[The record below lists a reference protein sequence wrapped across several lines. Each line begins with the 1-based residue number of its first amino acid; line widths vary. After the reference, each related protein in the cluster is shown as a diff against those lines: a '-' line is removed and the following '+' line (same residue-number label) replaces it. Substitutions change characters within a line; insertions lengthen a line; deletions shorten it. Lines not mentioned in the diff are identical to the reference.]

1 MLYIVKAHTAM
12 LCLFILLTAPV
23 FAQEGQIPQGEGKG
37 GVKIGPGIIIPFIL
51 IPSIIKKLKEGKEQL
66 PAYKT
71 LEKKPINISQSG
83 NNYIIDWVV
92 YYANNTNS
100 VQNGITISDGPINSI
115 IPGSL
120 QQPAGWTGSLN
131 PTNNVATW
139 TGNAPPING
148 YMTATVSTQMASTF
162 NVTGGGD
169 GYRAFPYRHM
179 SSGGKLRIYFINHH
193 EPMFSNINTGQ
204 IFKCVDTLTGNY
216 CTGFPKILPKG
227 DNSGKFSSSGM
238 YSEEYYIDSSGK
250 FYYAVTANDKEFGL
264 GCYNL
269 ETDTECGFYR
279 LGVNPTKTWSYVKGP
294 WKVGNELYMVG
305 GDYKLY
311 CLDAIN
317 PANFCSGLSSYQTGF
332 SFPASSFLDPNAVGT
347 TISPNMSF
355 GPGIFGEVIGKKLYF
370 ITDSH
375 ANAIP
380 KTIRAFCF
388 DTLSKTSCAGWTV
401 SSQVHNSPMTYPR
414 IWASF
419 IYYDNAMNP
428 IHLCT
433 RLNGTYQYCFSLS
446 NGLPSS
452 PPTVFGG
459 FSLGTGFGAEVT
471 VGSRTY
477 FPDFMYQAGS
487 FNYGRVL
494 CWDWSTGSPC
504 MPNWEYKSWTHP
516 FKGNP
521 RDYTTNIDDRG
532 CIWVVGDNSPAI
544 WYFDP
549 NKPLDKNGHA
559 SKCEEKN
566 AMQIFVFKPWQ
577 YCSGPK
583 PFIWTGVE
591 IANASLSDFTKLL
604 IKVKDSSNNIIF
616 THDCVVNNSLNAN
629 LASIVSQTNGQPL
642 NVEVEYTLASGSNL
656 NNFELKA
663 YYHASPLEFC
673 YKSQHNCLQDVV
685 KNTVNVS
692 GVEQGP
698 KVEVELPKPQSC
710 PVIGEDGQ
718 GGGQH
723 SGPSGG
729 SQGGSGGSSGSGI
742 GSGLGGALLS
752 PVPLPE
758 GGVFS
763 AGGALEGAGGTAP
776 LSGVGGSGAQVV
788 EKDGKVHIIPETK
801 QRCYWRPKATAPAE
815 PKEETITK
823 KPVVSKKKPVRK
835 ESITSGTKTAKASVS
850 VKKPVKKPLAP
861 SKAQPAKGADMEYVC
876 EPEK

>member
-23 FAQEGQIPQGEGKG
+23 FAQEEQIPQGEGKG

-71 LEKKPINISQSG
+71 LDKKPINISQSG

-131 PTNNVATW
+131 PTNTVATW

-148 YMTATVSTQMASTF
+148 YMSTNVNTTTSISSTF
-162 NVTGGGD
+162 NFGSASGD
-169 GYRAFPYRHM
+169 GFRAIPYRHT
-179 SSGGKLRIYFINHH
+179 SSGNKLRIYIINHH
-193 EPMFSNINTGQ
+193 EWPGNV
-204 IFKCVDTLTGNY
+204 IFKCVDTTTGAT
-216 CTGFPKILPKG
+216 CPGFPKALPKG
-227 DNSGKFSSSGM
+227 DSTGKTSGSGNFEG
-238 YSEEYYIDSSGK
+238 YYYYIDNGK
-250 FYYAVTANDKEFGL
+250 LYYPVTASDKEFGL

-269 ETDTECGFYR
+269 ETDSECGFYK
-279 LGVNPTKTWSYVKGP
+279 LGTQPGTSFNMYVMGP
-294 WKVGNELYMVG
+294 IRVGSELYMVG
-305 GDYKLY
+305 GDKKLY
-311 CLDAIN
+311 CLNATN
-317 PANFCSGLSSYQTGF
+317 PSNPCFGGNYFTGYT
-332 SFPASSFLDPNAVGT
+332 FPSSSFTSNSVT
-347 TISPNMSF
+347 
-355 GPGIFGEVIGKKLYF
+355 GPSIWGRAAGNKIYF
-370 ITDSH
+370 ITDDSPGFQ
-375 ANAIP
+375 NN
-380 KTIRAFCF
+380 KNVRAFCF
-388 DTLSKTSCAGWTV
+388 DTTAKAGCAGWTV
-401 SSQVHNSPMTYPR
+401 SQVSTSSLTIFAGPP
-414 IWASF
+414 F
-419 IYYDNAMNP
+419 IYYNIGMVPKHICLRKTNTQ
-428 IHLCT
+428 LCFDLT
-433 RLNGTYQYCFSLS
+433 T
-446 NGLPSS
+446 GLQSS
-452 PPTVFGG
+452 PPVI
-459 FSLGTGFGAEVT
+459 FSSITFTYGIGYEITLGT
-471 VGSRTY
+471 RTY
-477 FPDFMYQAGS
+477 FADIQPAITITEK
-487 FNYGRVL
+487 VL
-494 CWDWSTGSPC
+494 CWDWATASPC
-504 MPNWEYKSWTHP
+504 NPTWEYKSWQP
-516 FKGNP
+516 DPDN
-521 RDYTTNIDDRG
+521 YSVNVDDTG
-532 CIWVVGDNSPAI
+532 CIWVVGHNASQV

-549 NKPLDKNGHA
+549 TKPPDKDRKAQKCHQA
-559 SKCEEKN
+559 SKEGKH
-566 AMQIFVFKPWQ
+566 QHIFQPWQ

-616 THDCVVNNSLNAN
+616 TYDCVVNNSLNAN

-710 PVIGEDGQ
+710 PVVGEDGQ
-718 GGGQH
+718 GSGQP
-723 SGPSGG
+723 SGPGSG

-758 GGVFS
+758 GGILG

-776 LSGVGGSGAQVV
+776 LSGVGGSGAQVL

-801 QRCYWRPKATAPAE
+801 QRCYWRPKATAPAK

-835 ESITSGTKTAKASVS
+835 EPITSGTKTAKASVS
-850 VKKPVKKPLAP
+850 VKKPIKKPLAP
-861 SKAQPAKGADMEYVC
+861 PKAQPAKGADMEYVC